1 MWKSLIYLDED
12 LPSSIALRFAA
23 EQANKTSGRLQV
35 FHVEDPGKKA
45 APGTGWVRR
54 SWEQGLVKAGLDE
67 VHRLLKTEKVNC
79 PHVGSPK
86 VLVGQRDDEVLNEL
100 RHGVYDLYIE
110 GYLNTSSIKDFF
122 HLLNSR
128 RFQNI
133 TCPVMLV
140 KNMVPVHNIL
150 ILAGEAVPFEALI
163 PCFGK
168 IYETFDGHLDITL
181 LYYQFREEKELVFQ
195 ERKEAGSYL
204 DRAESML
211 AAAGWEDIECQ
222 VVQGTPEQAAVYMR
236 NYGLVI
242 STFPSRQTPRAELLA
257 LLSNPML
264 LCKPKSS
271 SSKKPGKLEQEV

>member
-35 FHVEDPGKKA
+35 FHVETPGKKA

-79 PHVGSPK
+79 PHVSSPK
-86 VLVGQRDDEVLNEL
+86 VLVGHRDDEVLSEL
-100 RHGVYDLYIE
+100 RHSMYDLYVE
-110 GYLNTSSIKDFF
+110 GYLNTSSTKDFF

-128 RFQNI
+128 RFQDT

-150 ILAGEAVPFEALI
+150 ILAGEAVPLEALL
-163 PCFGK
+163 PGFEK
-168 IYETFDGHLDITL
+168 IYGTFDGQLDITL
-181 LYYQFREEKELVFQ
+181 LYYRFGEEKELVFQ
-195 ERKEAGSYL
+195 TRKEAGSYL
-204 DRAESML
+204 DRAEDML
-211 AAAGWEDIECQ
+211 AAAGWEDVECQ

-236 NYGLVI
+236 NYGLVV

-257 LLSNPML
+257 LLSNPLL
-264 LCKPKSS
+264 LCKPKKPRP
-271 SSKKPGKLEQEV
+271 KKPGKEI